1 LTSKP
6 QLSGVAATA
15 AAATTTTTTTTTSA
29 PGHCNIT
36 LYSQTYLR
44 GESFSTLDNVS
55 DLSIASI
62 NFDKKATS
70 AYIAGWC
77 CWTLFTLKEFGG
89 VSKMFY
95 SGSYQSA
102 VDLGMVFRNVSSI
115 KRC

>member
-6 QLSGVAATA
+6 QLSA
-15 AAATTTTTTTTTSA
+15 AAATTTSA

-77 CWTLFTLKEFGG
+77 CWTLYTLKDFGG
-89 VSKMFY
+89 VSKMFF

-102 VDLGMVFRNVSSI
+102 VDLGKVFRNVSSI